1 MKIMRWPCQVLFYLP
16 WLNIYPHRITIYKMW
31 DNSTKWIYIYIKIFI
46 FYSLMYNIHTSCKIA
61 LIDNHWLT
69 LTTEIFLTIMEWPY
83 TRCMMTLPCSL
94 LFTLTIVVSHSIIN
108 QYSIPWYT
116 KYILAVNLPSLVPLK
131 ARGP

>member
-46 FYSLMYNIHTSCKIA
+46 FYSLMYNIHTSCKIN

-69 LTTEIFLTIMEWPY
+69 LTTEIFLTIMESPY

-94 LFTLTIVVSHSIIN
+94 LFTLTIVVSHYNKLILNPLIYKIYISCEFTLISSIE
-108 QYSIPWYT
+108 
-116 KYILAVNLPSLVPLK
+116 
-131 ARGP
+131 G